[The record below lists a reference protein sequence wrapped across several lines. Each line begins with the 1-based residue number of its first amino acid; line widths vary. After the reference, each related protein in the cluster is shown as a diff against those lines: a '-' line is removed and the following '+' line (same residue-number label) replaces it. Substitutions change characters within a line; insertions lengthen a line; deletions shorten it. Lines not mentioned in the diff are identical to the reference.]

1 MTMRAARQRHWP
13 KHLFRIASLF
23 VPSALAWTVA
33 FSARQQTD
41 LTETVQ
47 YTLGPMWLL
56 LATGLAV
63 RTALALRDRNK
74 PGAPSVLAR
83 IDVLTA
89 GGSALAWV
97 SAIGIVSAVAVGWA
111 SLAAV
116 GLLGT
121 ALFHVV
127 VLLTIVA
134 TQGSDPMRVATIERR
149 FLPAVATE
157 GDELVEQ
164 IRFANPR
171 IPIGFRMFVTGR
183 IGSRWATT
191 RHVLESS
198 DAGGEVVLESDV
210 GPALRG
216 DYRAPPLEVW
226 LQDTFGI
233 CKSFRSQTAGAPLT
247 VLPRMAVGSEIPPL
261 LDRGAGPDDPRPT
274 ALLPTEGQFR
284 LREYEHGDD
293 VRRIHWVRSLAAREL
308 IVRLPDESPP
318 DRPHVRLVLDTYF
331 PEALGLSCDAPAEM
345 LDSIVRVWLAVGRS
359 LAESGARVT
368 MVAAV
373 PTGDGGTRP
382 LRHELSLRNP
392 AAALRLG
399 AQVAWQ
405 RASLVG
411 ELLTDDATFI
421 VSRGVLADPTQHPK
435 ARWIVALPVGV
446 TEPPWPL
453 TAAARLPFPT
463 GSSDNRWSQ
472 RRHEGQRIAI
482 TRRDHAH
489 ALRMRRNDI
498 AKPPP
503 GSFMAIP
510 CTDGKVRLEVL
521 R

>member
-1 MTMRAARQRHWP
+1 MIRLPSPRHWP
-13 KHLFRIASLF
+13 KHLLRIAALI
-23 VPSALAWTVA
+23 VPSAIAWLVA
-33 FSARQQTD
+33 FETDKQSD

-47 YTLGPMWLL
+47 YAMGPLWLL
-56 LATGLAV
+56 LATGLAL
-63 RTALALRDRNK
+63 RTALALQDRK
-74 PGAPSVLAR
+74 KLGAPSVLAR

-89 GGSALAWV
+89 GGAALGWV
-97 SAIGIVSAVAVGWA
+97 SALSIVGAVTLGWA

-116 GLLGT
+116 GLLGA

-127 VLLTIVA
+127 VLLTFVA
-134 TQGSDPMRVATIERR
+134 TRGSDPMRIGTIERR
-149 FLPAVATE
+149 FVPEVATE

-164 IRFANPR
+164 IRFASPR

-183 IGSRWATT
+183 VGPRWATT

-198 DAGGEVVLESDV
+198 EGGGELLLESDI

-216 DYRAPPLEVW
+216 EYQAPPLEVW

-261 LDRGAGPDDPRPT
+261 LDRGDGPQEPQP
-274 ALLPTEGQFR
+274 AMLLPTEGQFR
-284 LREYEHGDD
+284 LREYQHGDD

-318 DRPHVRLVLDTYF
+318 DRPQVRLVLDTYF

-373 PTGDGGTRP
+373 PSGDGGTRQ
-382 LRHELSLRNP
+382 LRHELALRNP

-399 AQVAWQ
+399 AQVTWQ
-405 RASLVG
+405 RSTIVSQ
-411 ELLTDDATFI
+411 LLTDDATFI
-421 VSRGVLADPTQHPK
+421 VSRGVLADPAQHPK

-453 TAAARLPFPT
+453 TAATRLPFPM

-472 RRHEGQRIAI
+472 RRFEGQRIAI
-482 TRRDHAH
+482 ARRDHAH
-489 ALRMRRNDI
+489 ALRMRRNDV
-498 AKPPP
+498 ARPPP

-510 CTDGKVRLEVL
+510 CTDGKVRLEAF